1 MLQHNNW
8 RSKVVSFLFKT
19 IKPQQTLGI
28 LGGGQLGRMM
38 ALSAREMGLNV
49 VVLEPGENSPCGQ
62 VADYQ
67 ITTAYDDR
75 EGIKKLAE
83 QSDVVTYEFENIDA
97 ESANWLEEN
106 ANLPQGSR
114 LLSVTQ
120 HRLKEKETLQ
130 KAGVP
135 VAPYRPV
142 TDLRSLQRAVEE
154 LGYPSVLKTCR
165 GGYDGKGQFVIK
177 QESDLEIAATL
188 LEKETDCVLEAWVDF
203 EKEISVIITRSV
215 SGEVKS
221 FPIAENIHRE
231 NILHQTIAPARITNK
246 TADQAK
252 LLAGSIATELELVGT
267 LAVEMFVAKDGTIY
281 VNELAPRPHNSGHYT
296 IEACE
301 TSQFDQ
307 HVRAVCNWPLGNTEL
322 IKPAVMI
329 NILGEH
335 HETVLREIGNLGE
348 AKLHLYGKKE
358 AKAKRK
364 MGHITVLGDT
374 IEQALE
380 KAERVSA
387 LFLSDNKTEVTQ

>member
-1 MLQHNNW
+1 MY
-8 RSKVVSFLFKT
+8 KT
-19 IKPQQTLGI
+19 IQPQQTIGI

-38 ALSAREMGLNV
+38 ALSAREMGLRV
-49 VVLEPGENSPCGQ
+49 VVLEPGEDSPCGQ
-62 VADYQ
+62 VADQQ
-67 ITTAYDDR
+67 IIAGYEDK
-75 EGIKKLAE
+75 EGIRKLAE
-83 QSDVVTYEFENIDA
+83 LSDVVTYEFENIDA
-97 ESANWLEEN
+97 ESAEWLQEK

-114 LLSVTQ
+114 LLAVTQ
-120 HRLKEKETLQ
+120 HRLREKETLV

-135 VAPYRPV
+135 VAPFQPV
-142 TDLRSLQRAVEE
+142 SDIDSLNDAITQ

-165 GGYDGKGQFVIK
+165 GGYDGKGQFVIR
-177 QESDLEIAATL
+177 QESDLKIAAEL
-188 LEKETDCVLEAWVDF
+188 LNKETDCVLEAWLEFD
-203 EKEISVIITRSV
+203 KEISVILTRSV

-221 FPIAENIHRE
+221 FPIAENIHKD
-231 NILHQTIAPARITNK
+231 NILHQTIAPARISNE
-246 TADQAK
+246 TAEQSK
-252 LLAGSIATELELVGT
+252 KLAGSIATELKLVGT
-267 LAVEMFVAKDGTIY
+267 LAVEMFVAKNGEIF

-335 HETVLREIGNLGE
+335 HETVLNEIGKLGE

-364 MGHITVLGDT
+364 MGHITVLAET
-374 IEQALE
+374 VEEALI
-380 KAERVSA
+380 KAEKVSSV
-387 LFLSDNKTEVTQ
+387 FLKKKQTEVQR

>member
-1 MLQHNNW
+1 MY
-8 RSKVVSFLFKT
+8 KT
-19 IKPQQTLGI
+19 IQPQQTIGI

-38 ALSAREMGLNV
+38 ALSAREMGLKV
-49 VVLEPGENSPCGQ
+49 IVLEPGEDSPCGQ
-62 VADYQ
+62 VADQQ
-67 ITTAYDDR
+67 ITAGYEDK
-75 EGIKKLAE
+75 EGIRQLAE
-83 QSDVVTYEFENIDA
+83 LSDVVTYEFENIDSMSA
-97 ESANWLEEN
+97 EWLQEN

-120 HRLKEKETLQ
+120 HRLREKETLV

-135 VAPYRPV
+135 VAPFKPV
-142 TDLRSLQRAVEE
+142 SDIDSLNDAITQ

-177 QESDLEIAATL
+177 QEGDLKIASEL
-188 LEKETDCVLEAWVDF
+188 LNKEKDCVLESWLQFD
-203 EKEISVIITRSV
+203 KEISVILTRSV

-221 FPIAENIHRE
+221 FPIAENIHRD
-231 NILHQTIAPARITNK
+231 NILHQTIVPARISK
-246 TADQAK
+246 ETAEQAK
-252 LLAGSIATELELVGT
+252 ELAGSIATELELVGT
-267 LAVEMFVAKDGTIY
+267 LAVEMFVANNGEIY

-335 HETVLREIGNLGE
+335 HETVLREIGKLGE

-364 MGHITVLGDT
+364 MGHITVLGET
-374 IEQALE
+374 VEEAIE
-380 KAERVSA
+380 KAEKVSSI
-387 LFLSDNKTEVTQ
+387 FIENKTEVQR

>member
-1 MLQHNNW
+1 M
-8 RSKVVSFLFKT
+8 FKT
-19 IKPQQTLGI
+19 IRPQQTLGI

-62 VADYQ
+62 VADHQ

-106 ANLPQGSR
+106 GNLPQGSR

-142 TDLRSLQRAVEE
+142 TNLRSLQRAVEE

-221 FPIAENIHRE
+221 FPIAENIHKE
-231 NILHQTIAPARITNK
+231 NILHQTIAPARITNT

-307 HVRAVCNWPLGNTEL
+307 HVRAVCNWPLGNAEL

-380 KAERVSA
+380 KAEKVTA

>member
-1 MLQHNNW
+1 M
-8 RSKVVSFLFKT
+8 FKT
-19 IKPQQTLGI
+19 IRPQQTLGI

-62 VADYQ
+62 VADQQ

-106 ANLPQGSR
+106 GNLPQGSR

-188 LEKETDCVLEAWVDF
+188 LEKETDCVLEAWIPF
-203 EKEISVIITRSV
+203 EKEISVIVTRSV

-221 FPIAENIHRE
+221 FPIAENIHKE
-231 NILHQTIAPARITNK
+231 NILHQTIAPARITNT

-380 KAERVSA
+380 KAEKVSA